1 MTQVHLQQL
10 SAAQRARLPTESADQ
25 RQARLLQI
33 SAAQI
38 ERRAA
43 ETVAET
49 EARLD
54 RDREKHRAQRRV
66 QPQPSLLE
74 QPVVR
79 HKMSAFHRHLSKVE
93 VAQCITCC
101 ETFPGLRLQS
111 LQSAECVR
119 CFRAHVQFTYM
130 TVHVLQTTLLFYS
143 LLRLA
148 PLMIIICL

>member
-1 MTQVHLQQL
+1 MVESARRSGQARRAIRVANATTDATQARLQQL
-10 SAAQRARLPTESADQ
+10 SAAQT
-25 RQARLLQI
+25 
-33 SAAQI
+33 

-54 RDREKHRAQRRV
+54 RDRERHRAQRCM

-74 QPVVR
+74 QPVVH
-79 HKMSAFHRHLSKVE
+79 HKMGVFHGHLSKLE

-101 ETFPGLRLQS
+101 EAFPGLQVQS

-119 CFRAHVQFTYM
+119 CYCFIP
-130 TVHVLQTTLLFYS
+130 YS
-143 LLRLA
+143 GS
-148 PLMIIICL
+148 PH